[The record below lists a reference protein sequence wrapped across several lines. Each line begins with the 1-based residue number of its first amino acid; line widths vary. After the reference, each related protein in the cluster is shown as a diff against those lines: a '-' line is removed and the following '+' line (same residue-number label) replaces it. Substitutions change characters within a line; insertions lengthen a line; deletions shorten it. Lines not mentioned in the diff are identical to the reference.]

1 MIITNFRFV
10 MKNFLL
16 FFLFLNT
23 ALFSQKYSKEEHQ
36 ALNDSVKLIRG
47 IQPLKAI
54 NMLLEIADTQ
64 KDFPTPQL
72 TNTYNI
78 IAEILFKQGLFS
90 ESLSYFKLS
99 LDCFALTRN
108 NFPSTN
114 VTYPPWILIN
124 IGNVYFHNKNF
135 EKAYEYFQ
143 MARENFQETN
153 EHNKLYG
160 LPTAYD
166 NIGKVFFEK
175 GSRDSALVYFQKSLK
190 IREENKLKGAMI
202 YSYNNLMTL
211 VPSDNESLAFKY
223 EKIVDSLYKQIIFM
237 PNQPDGRINIETN
250 YGIFNYKLGRF
261 YYDLNEF
268 EKSINYLIKSSE
280 FLSNSFN
287 DKINSELLIAKC
299 QIALNNYNQAES
311 ILINNLSYLKNIG
324 VNSPLLKVKIYNLLD
339 KIYTDLSK
347 QDQLISIKDSIINSS
362 AYISNNKLSKSILS
376 LETSLLLD
384 EKQRELNEELVN
396 YYYLVFGLV
405 IAIILFVILIV
416 SLRLN
421 INFQKEKNKRLA
433 IQKELINTEL
443 KNKQLELIGTTS
455 YIEQRNSYLENLR
468 DNLKNKSS
476 AGKSPDLNNNGSK
489 VNSDL
494 TKQLDQIIGSRNS
507 FESFNNQFSKAFPDF
522 FKNLI
527 SLHPNLSSTDLQLC
541 AYIKLNQS
549 NQDIASIKNLSLRT
563 VESQRYRLRKK
574 LKIEKTMDLFNY
586 LTKLD

>member
-1 MIITNFRFV
+1 
-10 MKNFLL
+10 MKNYLL

-36 ALNDSVKLIRG
+36 AFNDSVKLIRG

-54 NMLLEIADTQ
+54 NMLLEMADTQ
-64 KDFPTPQL
+64 KDFTTPQL
-72 TNTYNI
+72 TSTYNI
-78 IAEILFKQGLFS
+78 IADILFKQGLYS

-99 LDCFALTRN
+99 LDCFTLTRD

-143 MARENFQETN
+143 MAQENFQETK
-153 EHNKLYG
+153 EHNKQYG

-175 GSRDSALVYFQKSLK
+175 GNRDSALLYFQKSLK

-211 VPSDNESLAFKY
+211 VSPGNQSLAFKY
-223 EKIVDSLYKQIIFM
+223 EKIVDSLYKQISFM
-237 PNQPDGRINIETN
+237 PNQPDALINIETN
-250 YGIFNYKLGRF
+250 YGIFNYMLGLF
-261 YYDLNEF
+261 YYKSNEF
-268 EKSINYLIKSSE
+268 EKSLYYLNKSSE

-311 ILINNLSYLKNIG
+311 ILINNLNYLTNIG

-347 QDQLISIKDSIINSS
+347 QDQLISIKDSIINSN

-468 DNLKNKSS
+468 DSLKNKSIS
-476 AGKSPDLNNNGSK
+476 GQSSDFESK
-489 VNSDL
+489 DSNLNSDL
-494 TKQLDQIIGSRNS
+494 TKELDQIIGSRNS
-507 FESFNNQFSKAFPDF
+507 FESFNNQFTKAFPDF

-541 AYIKLNQS
+541 AYLKLNQS
-549 NQDIASIKNLSLRT
+549 NHDIASIKNLSLRT
-563 VESQRYRLRKK
+563 VESQKYRLRKK
-574 LKIEKTMDLFNY
+574 LKIERTQDLFNY
-586 LTKLD
+586 LTNID

>member
-1 MIITNFRFV
+1 MTNFRLV

-36 ALNDSVKLIRG
+36 AFNDSVKLIRG

-72 TNTYNI
+72 TSTYNI
-78 IAEILFKQGLFS
+78 IADILFKQGLYS

-99 LDCFALTRN
+99 LDCFTLTRD

-143 MARENFQETN
+143 MAQENFQETK
-153 EHNKLYG
+153 EHNKQYG

-175 GSRDSALVYFQKSLK
+175 GNRDSALLYFQKSLK

-211 VPSDNESLAFKY
+211 VSPGNQSLAFKY
-223 EKIVDSLYKQIIFM
+223 EKIVDSLYKQISFM
-237 PNQPDGRINIETN
+237 PNQPDALINIETN
-250 YGIFNYKLGRF
+250 YGIFNYMLGLF
-261 YYDLNEF
+261 YYKSNEF
-268 EKSINYLIKSSE
+268 EKSLYYLNKSSE

-287 DKINSELLIAKC
+287 DKINSELLKAKC
-299 QIALNNYNQAES
+299 EIALNNYNQAES
-311 ILINNLSYLKNIG
+311 ILIDNLNYLTNIG

-347 QDQLISIKDSIINSS
+347 QDQLISIKDSIINST

-433 IQKELINTEL
+433 VQKELINTEL

-507 FESFNNQFSKAFPDF
+507 FESFNNQFNKAFPDF

-527 SLHPNLSSTDLQLC
+527 
-541 AYIKLNQS
+541 A
-549 NQDIASIKNLSLRT
+549 
-563 VESQRYRLRKK
+563 
-574 LKIEKTMDLFNY
+574 
-586 LTKLD
+586 

>member
-143 MARENFQETN
+143 MAQENFQETN

-268 EKSINYLIKSSE
+268 QKSINYLIKSSE

-287 DKINSELLIAKC
+287 DKINSELLIAECK
-299 QIALNNYNQAES
+299 IALKNYKQAES
-311 ILINNLSYLKNIG
+311 ILIDNLNYLTDIG
-324 VNSPLLKVKIYNLLD
+324 VNSPLLKVRIYNLLN
-339 KIYTDLSK
+339 KVYTDLSMK
-347 QDQLISIKDSIINSS
+347 DQLILVKDSIINLN
-362 AYISNNKLSKSILS
+362 ANISDNKLSNSILS

-384 EKQRELNEELVN
+384 EKQRELNDELVN

-405 IAIILFVILIV
+405 IAVILFVILIV

-468 DNLKNKSS
+468 DNLKNKPRV
-476 AGKSPDLNNNGSK
+476 GKSTDSNSKGLK

-494 TKQLDQIIGSRNS
+494 SEELDQIIGSRNS
-507 FESFNNQFSKAFPDF
+507 FESFNNQFTKAFPDF

-541 AYIKLNQS
+541 AYLKLNQS
-549 NQDIASIKNLSLRT
+549 NHDIASIKNLSLRT
-563 VESQRYRLRKK
+563 VESQKYRLRKK
-574 LKIEKTMDLFNY
+574 LKIERTQDLFNY
-586 LTKLD
+586 LTNLD

>member
-1 MIITNFRFV
+1 

-54 NMLLEIADTQ
+54 NMLLEMADTQ

-72 TNTYNI
+72 TSTYNI
-78 IAEILFKQGLFS
+78 IADILFKQGLYS

-99 LDCFALTRN
+99 LDCFTLTRN

-268 EKSINYLIKSSE
+268 QKSINYLIKSSE

-347 QDQLISIKDSIINSS
+347 QDQLISIKDSIINSN

-433 IQKELINTEL
+433 VQKELINTEL

-586 LTKLD
+586 LTNLD

>member
-1 MIITNFRFV
+1 

-143 MARENFQETN
+143 MAQENFQETN

-166 NIGKVFFEK
+166 NIGKVFLEK
-175 GSRDSALVYFQKSLK
+175 GSRDSALIYFQKSLK

-202 YSYNNLMTL
+202 YSYNNLMSL
-211 VPSDNESLAFKY
+211 VPPDNEYLALKY
-223 EKIVDSLYKQIIFM
+223 EKIVDGLFNQISFL
-237 PNQPDGRINIETN
+237 PNQPDGQINIETN
-250 YGIFNYKLGRF
+250 YGIFNYKLGQF

-287 DKINSELLIAKC
+287 DKINSELLMAKC
-299 QIALNNYNQAES
+299 KIALKNYKQAET
-311 ILINNLSYLKNIG
+311 ILIKNLNYLRKIG
-324 VNSPLLKVKIYNLLD
+324 VNSPLLKVRIYNLLN
-339 KIYTDLSK
+339 KVYSDLSMK
-347 QDQLISIKDSIINSS
+347 DQLILVKDSIINLNTN
-362 AYISNNKLSKSILS
+362 ISNNKLSNSILS

-384 EKQRELNEELVN
+384 EKQRELNDELIN

-405 IAIILFVILIV
+405 TAMILFVILIV

-468 DNLKNKSS
+468 DSLKNKSIS
-476 AGKSPDLNNNGSK
+476 GQSPDFESK
-489 VNSDL
+489 VSNLNSDL
-494 TKQLDQIIGSRNS
+494 TKELDQIIGSRNS
-507 FESFNNQFSKAFPDF
+507 FESFNNQFNKAFPDF

-527 SLHPNLSSTDLQLC
+527 SLHPDLSQTDLQLC

-549 NQDIASIKNLSLRT
+549 NQDIARIKNLSLRS

-574 LKIEKTMDLFNY
+574 LKIEKTQDLFNY
-586 LTKLD
+586 LTNID

>member
-1 MIITNFRFV
+1 MTNFRLV

-36 ALNDSVKLIRG
+36 AFNDSVKLIRG

-72 TNTYNI
+72 TSTYNI
-78 IAEILFKQGLFS
+78 IADILFKQGLYS

-99 LDCFALTRN
+99 LDCFTLTRD

-143 MARENFQETN
+143 MAQENFQETK
-153 EHNKLYG
+153 EHNKQYG

-175 GSRDSALVYFQKSLK
+175 GNRDSALVYFQKSLK

-211 VPSDNESLAFKY
+211 VSPGNQSLAFKY
-223 EKIVDSLYKQIIFM
+223 EKIVDSLYKQISFM
-237 PNQPDGRINIETN
+237 PNQPDALINIETN
-250 YGIFNYKLGRF
+250 YGIFNYMLGLF
-261 YYDLNEF
+261 YYKSNEF
-268 EKSINYLIKSSE
+268 EKSLYYLNKSSE

-311 ILINNLSYLKNIG
+311 ILINNLNYLTNIG

-347 QDQLISIKDSIINSS
+347 QDQLISIKDSIINST

-433 IQKELINTEL
+433 VQKELINTEL

-507 FESFNNQFSKAFPDF
+507 FESFNNQFTKAFPDF

-574 LKIEKTMDLFNY
+574 LKIEKTIDLFNY

>member
-1 MIITNFRFV
+1 MIMTNFRLV
-10 MKNFLL
+10 MKNYLL

-36 ALNDSVKLIRG
+36 AFNDSVKLIRG

-72 TNTYNI
+72 TSTYNI
-78 IAEILFKQGLFS
+78 IADILFKQGLYS

-99 LDCFALTRN
+99 LDCFTLTRN

-143 MARENFQETN
+143 MAQENFQETK
-153 EHNKLYG
+153 EHNKQYG

-175 GSRDSALVYFQKSLK
+175 GNRDSALLYFQKSLK

-211 VPSDNESLAFKY
+211 VSPGNQSLAFKY
-223 EKIVDSLYKQIIFM
+223 EKIVDSLYKQISFM
-237 PNQPDGRINIETN
+237 PNQPDALINIETN
-250 YGIFNYKLGRF
+250 YGIFNYMLGLF
-261 YYDLNEF
+261 YYKSNEF
-268 EKSINYLIKSSE
+268 EKSLYYLNKSSE

-311 ILINNLSYLKNIG
+311 ILINNLNYLTNIG

-347 QDQLISIKDSIINSS
+347 QDQLISIKDSIINST

-433 IQKELINTEL
+433 VQKELINTEL

-507 FESFNNQFSKAFPDF
+507 FESFNNQFTKAFPDF

-574 LKIEKTMDLFNY
+574 LKIEKTIDLFNY

>member
-1 MIITNFRFV
+1 

-23 ALFSQKYSKEEHQ
+23 ALFSQKYTKEEHE

-54 NMLLEIADTQ
+54 NMLLEIADNQ

-143 MARENFQETN
+143 MAQENFQETN

-166 NIGKVFFEK
+166 NIGKVFLEK

-211 VPSDNESLAFKY
+211 VPTDNEYLAFKY
-223 EKIVDSLYKQIIFM
+223 EKMVDSLYKQISFM
-237 PNQPDGRINIETN
+237 PDQPDGQINIETN
-250 YGIFNYKLGRF
+250 YGIFNYKLGQF

-287 DKINSELLIAKC
+287 DKINSELLIAECK
-299 QIALNNYNQAES
+299 IALKNYKQAES
-311 ILINNLSYLKNIG
+311 ILIDNLNYLTDIG
-324 VNSPLLKVKIYNLLD
+324 VNSPLLKVRIYNLLN
-339 KIYTDLSK
+339 KVYSDLSMK
-347 QDQLISIKDSIINSS
+347 DQLILVKDSIINLN
-362 AYISNNKLSKSILS
+362 ANISNNKLSNSILS

-384 EKQRELNEELVN
+384 EKQRELNDELVS

-405 IAIILFVILIV
+405 IAVILFVILIV

-468 DNLKNKSS
+468 DSLNNKSIS
-476 AGKSPDLNNNGSK
+476 GQSSDFESK
-489 VNSDL
+489 DSNINSDL
-494 TKQLDQIIGSRNS
+494 TKELDQIIGSRNS
-507 FESFNNQFSKAFPDF
+507 FESFNNQFNKAFPDF

-527 SLHPNLSSTDLQLC
+527 SLHTDLSSTDLQLC

-549 NQDIASIKNLSLRT
+549 NQDIARIKNLSLRT

-586 LTKLD
+586 LTNID

>member
-1 MIITNFRFV
+1 MTNFRLV

-36 ALNDSVKLIRG
+36 AFNDSVKLIRG

-72 TNTYNI
+72 TSTYNI
-78 IAEILFKQGLFS
+78 IADILFKQGLYS

-99 LDCFALTRN
+99 LDCFTLTRN

-143 MARENFQETN
+143 MAQENFQETK
-153 EHNKLYG
+153 EHNKQYG

-175 GSRDSALVYFQKSLK
+175 GNRDSALLYFQKSLK

-211 VPSDNESLAFKY
+211 VSPGNQSLAFKY
-223 EKIVDSLYKQIIFM
+223 EKIVDSLYKQISFM
-237 PNQPDGRINIETN
+237 PNQPDALINIETN
-250 YGIFNYKLGRF
+250 YGIFNYMLGLF
-261 YYDLNEF
+261 YYKSNEF
-268 EKSINYLIKSSE
+268 EKSLYYLNKSSE

-311 ILINNLSYLKNIG
+311 ILINNLNYLTNIG

-347 QDQLISIKDSIINSS
+347 QDQLISIKDSIINST

-433 IQKELINTEL
+433 VQKELINTEL

-507 FESFNNQFSKAFPDF
+507 FESFNNQFTKAFPDF

-574 LKIEKTMDLFNY
+574 LKIEKTIDLFNY

>member
-1 MIITNFRFV
+1 MTNFSFV
-10 MKNFLL
+10 MRNFFL
-16 FFLFLNT
+16 FFLFLFLNSV
-23 ALFSQKYSKEEHQ
+23 LFSQKYSKEEHK

-99 LDCFALTRN
+99 LDCFTLTKN

-135 EKAYEYFQ
+135 EKAYEYYQ
-143 MARENFQETN
+143 MAKENFQETN

-166 NIGKVFFEK
+166 NIGKVFLEK
-175 GSRDSALVYFQKSLK
+175 GNNDSALLYFQKSLK

-202 YSYNNLMTL
+202 YSYNNLMSL
-211 VPSDNESLAFKY
+211 VSTDNEPLALKY
-223 EKIVDSLYKQIIFM
+223 VKIVDSLFRQISFL
-237 PNQPDGRINIETN
+237 PNEPDGQINIETN
-250 YGIFNYKLGRF
+250 YGTFNYMLGLF
-261 YYDLNEF
+261 YYNLNEF

-287 DKINSELLIAKC
+287 DKINSELLMAKC
-299 QIALNNYNQAES
+299 NIVLQNYSQAET
-311 ILINNLSYLKNIG
+311 ILINNLNYLRKIG
-324 VNSPLLKVKIYNLLD
+324 VNSPLLKIRIYNLLD
-339 KIYTDLSK
+339 NIYTDLSK
-347 QDQLISIKDSIINSS
+347 QNQLLSVKDSIINLNR
-362 AYISNNKLSKSILS
+362 YISENKLSNSILS

-384 EKQRELNEELVN
+384 EKQRELNDELVN

-468 DNLKNKSS
+468 DNLKNKSI
-476 AGKSPDLNNNGSK
+476 AGQTPNFESKGSK

-494 TKQLDQIIGSRNS
+494 TEELDQIIRSRNS
-507 FESFNNQFSKAFPDF
+507 FDSFNNQFSKAFPDF

-527 SLHPNLSSTDLQLC
+527 SLHTDLSSTDLQLC

-549 NQDIASIKNLSLRT
+549 NQDIARIKNLSLRT

-574 LKIEKTMDLFNY
+574 LKIEKTIDLFNY
-586 LTKLD
+586 LTNID

>member
-1 MIITNFRFV
+1 MIITNFRVV

-64 KDFPTPQL
+64 KDFPTLQL

-143 MARENFQETN
+143 MAQENFQETN

-166 NIGKVFFEK
+166 NIGKVFLEK

-211 VPSDNESLAFKY
+211 VPTDNEYLAFKY
-223 EKIVDSLYKQIIFM
+223 EKMVDSLYKQISFM
-237 PNQPDGRINIETN
+237 PNQPDGQINIETN
-250 YGIFNYKLGRF
+250 YGIFNYKLGQF

-287 DKINSELLIAKC
+287 DKINSELLIAECK
-299 QIALNNYNQAES
+299 IALKNYKQAES
-311 ILINNLSYLKNIG
+311 ILTDNLNYLTDIG
-324 VNSPLLKVKIYNLLD
+324 VNSPLLKVRIYNLLN
-339 KIYTDLSK
+339 KVYSDLSMK
-347 QDQLISIKDSIINSS
+347 DQLISVKDSIINLN
-362 AYISNNKLSKSILS
+362 ANISNNKLSNSILS

-384 EKQRELNEELVN
+384 EKQRELNDELVS

-405 IAIILFVILIV
+405 IAVILFVILIV
-416 SLRLN
+416 SLRLK

-455 YIEQRNSYLENLR
+455 YIEQRNSYLKNLR
-468 DNLKNKSS
+468 DSLKNKSIAEQS
-476 AGKSPDLNNNGSK
+476 SDFESK
-489 VNSDL
+489 DSNLNSDL
-494 TKQLDQIIGSRNS
+494 TKELDQIIGSRNS
-507 FESFNNQFSKAFPDF
+507 FESFNNQFNKAFPDF

-527 SLHPNLSSTDLQLC
+527 SLHTDLSSTDLQLC

-549 NQDIASIKNLSLRT
+549 NQDIARIKNLSLRT

-586 LTKLD
+586 LTNID

>member
-1 MIITNFRFV
+1 MTNFRLV
-10 MKNFLL
+10 MKNYLL

-36 ALNDSVKLIRG
+36 AFNDSVKLIRG
-47 IQPLKAI
+47 VQPLKAI

-72 TNTYNI
+72 TSTYNI
-78 IAEILFKQGLFS
+78 IADILFKQGLYS

-99 LDCFALTRN
+99 LDCFTLTRN

-143 MARENFQETN
+143 MAQENFQETK
-153 EHNKLYG
+153 EHNKQYG

-175 GSRDSALVYFQKSLK
+175 GNRDSALLYFQKSLK

-211 VPSDNESLAFKY
+211 VSPGNQSLAFKY
-223 EKIVDSLYKQIIFM
+223 EKIVDSLYKQISFM
-237 PNQPDGRINIETN
+237 PNQPDALINIETN
-250 YGIFNYKLGRF
+250 YGIFNYMLGLF
-261 YYDLNEF
+261 YYKSNEF
-268 EKSINYLIKSSE
+268 DKSLYYLNKSSE

-347 QDQLISIKDSIINSS
+347 QDQLISIKDSIINSN

-433 IQKELINTEL
+433 VQKELINTEL

-507 FESFNNQFSKAFPDF
+507 FESFNSQFSKAFPDF

-586 LTKLD
+586 LTRLD

>member
-1 MIITNFRFV
+1 

-433 IQKELINTEL
+433 VQKELINTEL